1 MGNTMDKEDKNKQIF
16 TVLVN
21 LPHGSS
27 GNYQNDIK
35 TLRGRCSLN
44 PYCKGFS
51 FHLLIMYLL
60 ILCEMSSLLHSDHI
74 QRIWNPHP
82 KESENLPLHFK
93 KYHPNMLQSDF
104 VSWVKQLSGKAGP
117 FLLTFPFKDEKTLT
131 FHVVTGMIFSW
142 Y

>member
-35 TLRGRCSLN
+35 TLRGRFSLN

-74 QRIWNPHP
+74 QRI
-82 KESENLPLHFK
+82 
-93 KYHPNMLQSDF
+93 
-104 VSWVKQLSGKAGP
+104 
-117 FLLTFPFKDEKTLT
+117 
-131 FHVVTGMIFSW
+131 
-142 Y
+142 